1 MKLIGSYTSPFVR
14 KISVILLE
22 KRIPFE
28 FVNESPYSESNG
40 VARYNPLGKV
50 PALVTDDGE
59 CWFDSPVIAQ
69 YLELLGVAPPM
80 IPADPRAALRMRQL
94 EALADG
100 VMEAAQALVREKAR
114 PGAQQ
119 SEQEL
124 LRQRE
129 KVARG
134 LDRLEACAADGT
146 LRGDEVNLATI
157 STACAIAYLNFRRV
171 APGWCATRPQLVK
184 LVDALFQRASFART
198 AADLTQAGNSLRK
211 EALQSPLIVDSL
223 SRREGGK

>member
-1 MKLIGSYTSPFVR
+1 M
-14 KISVILLE
+14 
-22 KRIPFE
+22 
-28 FVNESPYSESNG
+28 
-40 VARYNPLGKV
+40 ARYNPLGKV

-80 IPADPRAALRMRQL
+80 IPPTPEPLSGCAS

-114 PGAQQ
+114 PAAQQ

-198 AADLTQAGNSLRK
+198 EPPRT
-211 EALQSPLIVDSL
+211 
-223 SRREGGK
+223 

>member
-124 LRQRE
+124 PASGRKWLAVSTGWKPARQTER
-129 KVARG
+129 
-134 LDRLEACAADGT
+134 CAAKR
-146 LRGDEVNLATI
+146 LIWRP
-157 STACAIAYLNFRRV
+157 FPRP
-171 APGWCATRPQLVK
+171 APL
-184 LVDALFQRASFART
+184 
-198 AADLTQAGNSLRK
+198 
-211 EALQSPLIVDSL
+211 LI
-223 SRREGGK
+223 

>member
-1 MKLIGSYTSPFVR
+1 MFFSA
-14 KISVILLE
+14 VIHACRNDHLPT
-22 KRIPFE
+22 IPFE

-134 LDRLEACAADGT
+134 LDRLEACAADGM

-198 AADLTQAGNSLRK
+198 EPPRT
-211 EALQSPLIVDSL
+211 
-223 SRREGGK
+223 

>member
-1 MKLIGSYTSPFVR
+1 MSGPSAL
-14 KISVILLE
+14 
-22 KRIPFE
+22 
-28 FVNESPYSESNG
+28 
-40 VARYNPLGKV
+40 A
-50 PALVTDDGE
+50 PALSLQGVGKEYRLYASPRQRLRAVLFTDE
-59 CWFDSPVIAQ
+59 QA
-69 YLELLGVAPPM
+69 ELLGVAPPM

-198 AADLTQAGNSLRK
+198 EPPRT
-211 EALQSPLIVDSL
+211 
-223 SRREGGK
+223 

>member
-100 VMEAAQALVREKAR
+100 VMEAAQALVHEKAR

-171 APGWCATRPQLVK
+171 APGWRATRPQLVK

-198 AADLTQAGNSLRK
+198 EPPRTRPRQVTVCA
-211 EALQSPLIVDSL
+211 
-223 SRREGGK
+223 RRRYNRR

>member
-80 IPADPRAALRMRQL
+80 IPSDPRAALRMRQL

-114 PGAQQ
+114 PGAQTV
-119 SEQEL
+119 
-124 LRQRE
+124 R
-129 KVARG
+129 AR
-134 LDRLEACAADGT
+134 AAPPAGESGSRSRSAGS
-146 LRGDEVNLATI
+146 LRG
-157 STACAIAYLNFRRV
+157 RRN
-171 APGWCATRPQLVK
+171 A
-184 LVDALFQRASFART
+184 AR
-198 AADLTQAGNSLRK
+198 
-211 EALQSPLIVDSL
+211 
-223 SRREGGK
+223 RRG

>member
-80 IPADPRAALRMRQL
+80 IPRRPQSRSQDAPARGAGGWR
-94 EALADG
+94 DG
-100 VMEAAQALVREKAR
+100 GR
-114 PGAQQ
+114 PGAG
-119 SEQEL
+119 
-124 LRQRE
+124 
-129 KVARG
+129 A
-134 LDRLEACAADGT
+134 
-146 LRGDEVNLATI
+146 
-157 STACAIAYLNFRRV
+157 
-171 APGWCATRPQLVK
+171 
-184 LVDALFQRASFART
+184 
-198 AADLTQAGNSLRK
+198 
-211 EALQSPLIVDSL
+211 
-223 SRREGGK
+223 

>member
-1 MKLIGSYTSPFVR
+1 MKLVASLTSPYAR
-14 KISVILLE
+14 KIRIAIAEKGLPCALE
-22 KRIPFE
+22 VDIPWLPE
-28 FVNESPYSESNG
+28 TNVP
-40 VARYNPLGKV
+40 AYNPLGKV
-50 PALVTDDGE
+50 PALVTYDGE
-59 CWFDSPVIAQ
+59 CWWDSPVIAQ

-198 AADLTQAGNSLRK
+198 EPPRT
-211 EALQSPLIVDSL
+211 
-223 SRREGGK
+223 

>member
-1 MKLIGSYTSPFVR
+1 MS
-14 KISVILLE
+14 
-22 KRIPFE
+22 
-28 FVNESPYSESNG
+28 
-40 VARYNPLGKV
+40 RYNPLGKV

-100 VMEAAQALVREKAR
+100 VMEAAQALVREKLALR
-114 PGAQQ
+114 PNSQ
-119 SEQEL
+119 SKSCSASG
-124 LRQRE
+124 

-184 LVDALFQRASFART
+184 LVMRCSSAPALRAP
-198 AADLTQAGNSLRK
+198 N
-211 EALQSPLIVDSL
+211 
-223 SRREGGK
+223 RRGLDPGR

>member
-69 YLELLGVAPPM
+69 YLELLGVRARAAPP
-80 IPADPRAALRMRQL
+80 AG
-94 EALADG
+94 ESG
-100 VMEAAQALVREKAR
+100 AR
-114 PGAQQ
+114 P
-119 SEQEL
+119 
-124 LRQRE
+124 RQ
-129 KVARG
+129 AG
-134 LDRLEACAADGT
+134 S
-146 LRGDEVNLATI
+146 LRGGRN
-157 STACAIAYLNFRRV
+157 
-171 APGWCATRPQLVK
+171 ATR
-184 LVDALFQRASFART
+184 
-198 AADLTQAGNSLRK
+198 
-211 EALQSPLIVDSL
+211 
-223 SRREGGK
+223 

>member
-114 PGAQQ
+114 PGVLPVMAPVRERLPLANLFPRLIEHLAQ
-119 SEQEL
+119 L
-124 LRQRE
+124 RHHLRMAVLRQQGR
-129 KVARG
+129 KSGVA
-134 LDRLEACAADGT
+134 
-146 LRGDEVNLATI
+146 
-157 STACAIAYLNFRRV
+157 
-171 APGWCATRPQLVK
+171 
-184 LVDALFQRASFART
+184 
-198 AADLTQAGNSLRK
+198 
-211 EALQSPLIVDSL
+211 
-223 SRREGGK
+223 

>member
-100 VMEAAQALVREKAR
+100 VMEAAQAWCVKRLAR
-114 PGAQQ
+114 ARNSQ
-119 SEQEL
+119 SKNCSASGRKWL
-124 LRQRE
+124 AVSTGWKPARQTER
-129 KVARG
+129 
-134 LDRLEACAADGT
+134 CAAT
-146 LRGDEVNLATI
+146 RLIWRP
-157 STACAIAYLNFRRV
+157 FPRP
-171 APGWCATRPQLVK
+171 APL
-184 LVDALFQRASFART
+184 
-198 AADLTQAGNSLRK
+198 
-211 EALQSPLIVDSL
+211 LI
-223 SRREGGK
+223 

>member
-100 VMEAAQALVREKAR
+100 VMEAAQALVREKLALRPNSQSKSCSASGRSGAR
-114 PGAQQ
+114 P
-119 SEQEL
+119 
-124 LRQRE
+124 RQ
-129 KVARG
+129 AG
-134 LDRLEACAADGT
+134 S
-146 LRGDEVNLATI
+146 LRGGRN
-157 STACAIAYLNFRRV
+157 
-171 APGWCATRPQLVK
+171 ATR
-184 LVDALFQRASFART
+184 
-198 AADLTQAGNSLRK
+198 
-211 EALQSPLIVDSL
+211 
-223 SRREGGK
+223 